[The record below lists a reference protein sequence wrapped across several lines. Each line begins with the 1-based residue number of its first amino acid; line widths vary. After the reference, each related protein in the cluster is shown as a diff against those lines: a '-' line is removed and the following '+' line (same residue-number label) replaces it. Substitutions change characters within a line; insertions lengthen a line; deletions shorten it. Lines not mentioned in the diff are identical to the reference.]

1 MKRRTFLISLV
12 MSFLFFSCATLD
24 NVVNPSEIEYTE
36 ISAKEYIASKRVNNL
51 MQKGYKVTDVY
62 VLKYSTNT
70 NRNYGTDDLITIVA
84 SKDDAAYE
92 GVDVYVTDFSN
103 EFDGSLKDRIN
114 FVIENQKFNGNLTF
128 HIYKM
133 TEGNFLDGYI
143 TKYLVYDIEGIPTQE
158 QIDAE
163 LAAIEAEKKA
173 QEEAA
178 RKAQQEKDAALNSK
192 GKKIAEGFIY
202 HGIEEAERN
211 QKMFVND
218 ALESGHAYYIPGF
231 VVKYGGSMAKIEYGD
246 IFFLSYQSNAVYV
259 DYISKKIK
267 SEVVE
272 AGIINFMGETVET
285 PLTVVVAGGIG
296 YSDTPVVL
304 GIVESEIN
312 NTINEG
318 INNLFE
324 QLSDN

>member
-1 MKRRTFLISLV
+1 
-12 MSFLFFSCATLD
+12 
-24 NVVNPSEIEYTE
+24 
-36 ISAKEYIASKRVNNL
+36 
-51 MQKGYKVTDVY
+51 
-62 VLKYSTNT
+62 
-70 NRNYGTDDLITIVA
+70 
-84 SKDDAAYE
+84 
-92 GVDVYVTDFSN
+92 
-103 EFDGSLKDRIN
+103 
-114 FVIENQKFNGNLTF
+114 
-128 HIYKM
+128 
-133 TEGNFLDGYI
+133 
-143 TKYLVYDIEGIPTQE
+143 
-158 QIDAE
+158 
-163 LAAIEAEKKA
+163 
-173 QEEAA
+173 
-178 RKAQQEKDAALNSK
+178 
-192 GKKIAEGFIY
+192 
-202 HGIEEAERN
+202 
-211 QKMFVND
+211 MFVND

-318 INNLFE
+318 INNLLE